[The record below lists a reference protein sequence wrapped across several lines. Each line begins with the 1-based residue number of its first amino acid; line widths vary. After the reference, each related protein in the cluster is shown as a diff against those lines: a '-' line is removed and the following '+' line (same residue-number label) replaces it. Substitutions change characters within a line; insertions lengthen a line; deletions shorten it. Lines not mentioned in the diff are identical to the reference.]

1 MQYKNFKKDKL
12 NYRKITLLMYLI
24 VVFVMVILLIGNIL
38 LRDKKEDSYGL
49 EGYVDVTDSIVD
61 NQGEVV
67 DFSEI
72 RGTDD
77 TLSIFYTIPNNI
89 DRDQGLVFRS
99 KNAFVS
105 VYIDDEQVYTTD
117 ITNAPFYNHSPGTRW
132 NVVNIYEEDAGK
144 EVEIVITMA
153 YEDGRVKIDN
163 AYLGSKDSIVIHI
176 IGSKSIGLLISI
188 FMLFVGVLYLIAN
201 MVVNWNVKKRDYSI
215 LYLGLFSIC
224 CSIWCMLET
233 NIFQLFSNNLRQIQ
247 VIDNMMLVAG
257 GIPLFLY
264 MDSNYKTFRNKF
276 VKILCGLNLGYI
288 IIATIFQ
295 LCNLWDYHQTLNG
308 AIITYGFASII
319 LVISIVKQAIKYR
332 KNINGIDISIIFQ
345 QIGIVILAIAV
356 FIEFIRYL
364 SKDVLDRAF
373 VIRVGLLLCIICLG
387 TGNIYRMIQLM
398 KQGAR
403 AELISKLA
411 YQDGLTELGNR
422 TAYIEKVNNITE
434 KSDDSKLGMVVLD
447 INDLKITNDKWGHTS
462 GDDLI
467 KVCGKIIDNSFGKV
481 GSVYRIGGDE
491 FVVLIYGEAPEN
503 KYSQS
508 LDRFNE
514 LLRECN
520 DSEEYPFKISIA
532 QGVAYCEIINAE
544 NISNLE
550 KEADSKMYENKKE
563 IKANA
568 KEENYA

>member
-1 MQYKNFKKDKL
+1 MQEQNIKKYKL
-12 NYRKITLLMYLI
+12 NYRKITLIMYLM
-24 VVFVMVILLIGNIL
+24 VVLVMVILLIGNIL
-38 LRDKKEDSYGL
+38 LRDKKEDFYGL
-49 EGYVDVTDSIVD
+49 GSYIDVTDSIVD

-72 RGTDD
+72 RGIDD
-77 TLSIFYTIPNNI
+77 TLSVFYTIPDNLNS
-89 DRDQGLVFRS
+89 DQGLIFRS

-105 VYIDDEQVYTTD
+105 VYIDNKQVYSTD

-132 NVVNIYEEDAGK
+132 NIVNINEEDAGK
-144 EVEIVITMA
+144 EVEIVINMA
-153 YEDGRVKIDN
+153 YEDGRVKIDS
-163 AYLGSKDSIVIHI
+163 AYLGSKDSIIINI
-176 IGSKSIGLLISI
+176 IGSKSVGLLISI

-201 MVVNWNVKKRDYSI
+201 IVVNWNVKKRDYSI
-215 LYLGLFSIC
+215 LYLGLFAIC

-264 MDSNYKTFRNKF
+264 MDSNYNTFKNKF
-276 VKILCGLNLGYI
+276 VKFLCGVNLVYI
-288 IIATIFQ
+288 ILATIFQ

-319 LVISIVKQAIKYR
+319 LVISIVKQAIRYR

-345 QIGIVILAIAV
+345 QIGIVILAISV
-356 FIEFIRYL
+356 FIEFVRYL

-387 TGNIYRMIQLM
+387 AGNIYRMIQLM

-411 YQDGLTELGNR
+411 YEDGLTELGNR
-422 TAYIEKVNNITE
+422 TAYIEKINNITE
-434 KSDDSKLGMVVLD
+434 KSDDDKLGMVVLD
-447 INDLKITNDKWGHTS
+447 INNLKFTNDKWGHSS

-467 KVCGKIIDNSFGKV
+467 KVCGKIIANSFGKV

-491 FVVLIYGEAPEN
+491 FVVLISDEDPRDKYN
-503 KYSQS
+503 KTI
-508 LDRFNE
+508 DIFNE
-514 LLRECN
+514 LIIEYN
-520 DSEEYPFKISIA
+520 QIEEYPFKISMA
-532 QGVAYCEIINAE
+532 QGVAYCDIINAE
-544 NISNLE
+544 SISNLE